1 MAYRNIFI
9 SSPSKINI
17 RNRQLVVKTTEEYSF
32 PMEDISTVMIENN
45 QSNISVAA
53 LSECARN
60 GILVFFCDE
69 KHLPCGIV
77 NGFHTHSRKYKL
89 LQAQIQ
95 TKETLKKY
103 LWSKIVIEKI
113 RNQAKVLELASLS
126 GYDQIMSFA
135 QKVKLNDKDNME
147 AVAAAQYFKYLF
159 GSGFSRG
166 QDTVTNARWNYGYAI
181 IRGLVCR
188 SLTVYG
194 LEPALGIHHHS
205 QLNAFNLADDIMEV
219 FRPVV
224 DLCVYQMQEKER
236 DFLTT
241 EDKQIL
247 YHLISCDVLFGT
259 QKHPLFY
266 GVEKTVQTFQS
277 SIVAG
282 EDQLKLC
289 AILPLRQHE
298 YE

>member
-9 SSPSKINI
+9 SSTSKINI

-60 GILVFFCDE
+60 GILVFYCDE

-95 TKETLKKY
+95 TKETLKKH

-135 QKVKLNDKDNME
+135 QKVKLNDK
-147 AVAAAQYFKYLF
+147 
-159 GSGFSRG
+159 
-166 QDTVTNARWNYGYAI
+166 GYI
-181 IRGLVCR
+181 
-188 SLTVYG
+188 
-194 LEPALGIHHHS
+194 
-205 QLNAFNLADDIMEV
+205 
-219 FRPVV
+219 
-224 DLCVYQMQEKER
+224 LC
-236 DFLTT
+236 
-241 EDKQIL
+241 
-247 YHLISCDVLFGT
+247 SCIT
-259 QKHPLFY
+259 C
-266 GVEKTVQTFQS
+266 
-277 SIVAG
+277 I
-282 EDQLKLC
+282 
-289 AILPLRQHE
+289 
-298 YE
+298 